1 MIMLRSVSILMI
13 FKNPILGLF
22 LLSDR
27 SIRDNITYGLENYTE
42 EDVLEAIRM
51 ANIETAIMELPDV
64 IFS

>member
-1 MIMLRSVSILMI
+1 MI